1 MQQKGCVVVMVAV
14 AVAVEQTPVL
24 ENNKPLNN
32 KDEQKK
38 SSSTFRNAS
47 LDAFDQD
54 LVKDSKAVILIL
66 ILFGMFMT
74 IRGFDDGSR

>member
-14 AVAVEQTPVL
+14 EQLQTPVL
-24 ENNKPLNN
+24 ENSKPLN

-38 SSSTFRNAS
+38 SSSNFRNAS
-47 LDAFDQD
+47 FYAFDQD

-66 ILFGMFMT
+66 I
-74 IRGFDDGSR
+74 

>member
-1 MQQKGCVVVMVAV
+1 MVMVAV
-14 AVAVEQTPVL
+14 EQLQTPVL
-24 ENNKPLNN
+24 ENSKPLN

-38 SSSTFRNAS
+38 SSSNFRNAS

-66 ILFGMFMT
+66 I
-74 IRGFDDGSR
+74 